1 MVKVTKDSS
10 LDEIKKEFE
19 LVNKKMEGLEAKEPA
34 DENSPEYEAWCEEC
48 ETLAVDSETL
58 MSLIDYKMTQSLQG
72 DSNGVRKVQSAS
84 SGLFLQ
90 AEIGDRM

>member
-19 LVNKKMEGLEAKEPA
+19 LVNKMMEGLEAKEPA
-34 DENSPEYEAWCEEC
+34 DENSPEYEAWCDEC

-58 MSLIDYKMTQSLQG
+58 MSLIDYKMTQSL
-72 DSNGVRKVQSAS
+72 
-84 SGLFLQ
+84 
-90 AEIGDRM
+90 

>member
-19 LVNKKMEGLEAKEPA
+19 LVNKMMEGLEAKEPA
-34 DENSPEYEAWCEEC
+34 DEKSQEYEAWCEEC

-58 MSLIDYKMTQSLQG
+58 MSLIDYKMTQSL
-72 DSNGVRKVQSAS
+72 
-84 SGLFLQ
+84 
-90 AEIGDRM
+90 